1 MCLSTVDDKNTPH
14 SRMVL
19 LKDYNNEGFIFYT
32 NYESNKGNDI
42 LKNANVCLN
51 FHWKSLLRQ
60 IRIEGKVEKVS
71 KETSVKYFN
80 SRHYLSRIGAWASN
94 QSKVLKSRDDLEN
107 KIEFYK
113 NKYPEK
119 ENFPRPDYWGGFIVK
134 YSKIEF
140 WEDMPH
146 RIHKREVFEFKDNDW
161 VSYTLSP

>member
-1 MCLSTVDDKNTPH
+1 MMKKKIFVRGPVLSQ
-14 SRMVL
+14 SGYGEQAR
-19 LKDYNNEGFIFYT
+19 F
-32 NYESNKGNDI
+32 
-42 LKNANVCLN
+42 A
-51 FHWKSLLRQ
+51 LR
-60 IRIEGKVEKVS
+60 S
-71 KETSVKYFN
+71 
-80 SRHYLSRIGAWASN
+80 
-94 QSKVLKSRDDLEN
+94 LKSREDLEN

-161 VSYTLSP
+161 LSYTLSP